1 MSNPMIL
8 MEGVHFFYR
17 GADNNTPIL
26 QDISL
31 SIHPGEWVSIIGA
44 NGSGKS
50 TLVKLF
56 NGLLRATQGQISIEG
71 TPLTNEN
78 LYDIRQ
84 QIGYVFQNPENQF
97 IGTTVMEDMVFGLE
111 NLSLDHAEMERR
123 VNHYAAKLNIVSL
136 LSKHPAELSGGQKQR
151 AALAAILAMEPR
163 IVIFDEATSML
174 DEQSRQDVIQIIRD
188 MHQSGSYTIISITHD
203 ADEIEASDRVLAL
216 ADGQIIADA
225 PPSSITRQPDVMRRC
240 NLIPS
245 FYIRLTQQLK
255 MSYDVPVHHHADE
268 HGLLEELCQLYSMK

>member
-1 MSNPMIL
+1 MSKPMIQL
-8 MEGVHFFYR
+8 EGVHFAYQ
-17 GADNNTPIL
+17 GADNPPIL
-26 QDISL
+26 SDISL
-31 SIHPGEWVSIIGA
+31 TIQPGEWVSIIGA

-56 NGLLRATQGQISIEG
+56 NGLLRATQGQIYIQG
-71 TPLTNEN
+71 TPLSNES

-84 QIGYVFQNPENQF
+84 RIGYVFQNPENQF

-123 VNHYAAKLNIVSL
+123 VNRYASKLNIVSL
-136 LSKHPAELSGGQKQR
+136 LSKHPGELSGGQKQR

-163 IVIFDEATSML
+163 IIIFDEATSML
-174 DEQSRQDVIQIIRD
+174 DEQSRQDVIHTMRD
-188 MHQSGSYTIISITHD
+188 MHESGLYTIVSITHD
-203 ADEIEASDRVLAL
+203 ADEMEASDRVLAL

-225 PPSSITRQPDVMRRC
+225 DPLSIVQEPEILSRC

-245 FYIRLTQQLK
+245 FYIRLAQQLK
-255 MSYDVPVHHHADE
+255 TSYALPVHHHADE
-268 HGLLEELCQLYSMK
+268 HGLLEELCQLYLMK